1 MSAQE
6 SRILAI
12 IGQGYVGLPL
22 AMAAVNAGW
31 TVIGVDSFA
40 DKVERI
46 NNGSSPVEDISDA
59 QLQDALTKGFY
70 RATCDFTSVSQASV
84 ITICVP
90 TPLHEMRE
98 PDLTMLRDATSGIA
112 PFVSNETLIVSES
125 TSYPGTIRNYIKPA
139 IEKYSKAKIAHEYAI
154 SPERVDPGRV
164 EWNQK
169 NTPRLFAGLTP
180 EATRRT
186 REFYAT
192 FCDNL
197 VEVSSPEVAE
207 AAKLFE
213 NTFRQVNIALVN
225 ELAQISHALGIDVRE
240 TLDAANTKPYG
251 FMKFSPSAGVG
262 GHCIP
267 VDPSYLAHLALENGV
282 RATFIERANEVNL
295 EMPQYI
301 AKRVAEDNG
310 GSLKGK
316 KVLVVG
322 VAYKPNVADTRETPA
337 EHLIEAL
344 NAMGAHVTWSDS
356 VVRSWQ
362 GKESAPLAGADMAI
376 VVTKHDEV
384 SEAAIMQAAPYV
396 FDTTGKVKKA
406 VQL

>member
-1 MSAQE
+1 MKV
-6 SRILAI
+6 AI
-12 IGQGYVGLPL
+12 IGQGYVGLTISVF
-22 AMAAVNAGW
+22 AARANE
-31 TVIGVDSFA
+31 VIGYDRNTILVENLNSGKSHIEGVDGELL
-40 DKVERI
+40 KKLI
-46 NNGSSPVEDISDA
+46 A
-59 QLQDALTKGFY
+59 QGKF
-70 RATCDFTSVSQASV
+70 RATSSSAD
-84 ITICVP
+84 ITGSDIVLIAVP
-90 TPLHEMRE
+90 TPLSINRK
-98 PDLTMLRDATSGIA
+98 PDLSFIDAACKVIGESLDS
-112 PFVSNETLIVSES
+112 PSLIINES

-139 IEKYSKAKIAHEYAI
+139 IEKYSKVKLAHEYAI

-251 FMKFSPSAGVG
+251 FMKFTPSAGVG

-295 EMPQYI
+295 EMPTYI
-301 AKRVAEDNG
+301 AKRVASDNG

-344 NAMGAHVTWSDS
+344 NEMGAVVTWSDE
-356 VVRSWQ
+356 VVGNWKGDSS
-362 GKESAPLAGADMAI
+362 SALGGADIAI
-376 VVTKHDEV
+376 VVTKHDVV
-384 SEAAIMQAAPYV
+384 SSQAILKAAPYV
-396 FDTTGKVKKA
+396 FDTTGVVKGA
-406 VQL
+406 MQL